1 LSITCERDYRERRD
15 IPVDDKPQLLDALRE
30 TGLTTITIR
39 SLASAKWPP
48 QMACIEEI
56 ADKYVEF
63 YIERLLSN
71 L

>member
-1 LSITCERDYRERRD
+1 MSITYERDYRERRD
-15 IPVDDKPQLLDALRE
+15 IPVDDKPRLLDALRE
-30 TGLTTITIR
+30 ADLTTITIR